1 MFGYKME
8 NGNAIIQEQEAEM
21 IRQIFQNYLSG
32 MSLKNSAIAAGMPM
46 AHSRVKNI
54 LHQKCYISDDFYP
67 AIVDEQIFEKA
78 NAELIRRA
86 EKHFSG
92 KLRKEPPIFQKFTL
106 SVPAVQFEDPIK
118 QAEYLYSL
126 IEVIA

>member
-21 IRQIFQNYLSG
+21 IRRIFQNYLSG
-32 MSLKNSAIAAGMPM
+32 MSLKNSAMAAEMPI
-46 AHSRVKNI
+46 AHSTVKRI
-54 LHQKCYISDDFYP
+54 LRQKCYIGDDFYP
-67 AIVDEQIFEKA
+67 AIVDAEVFAKA
-78 NAELIRRA
+78 QEELLHRA

-92 KLRKEPPIFQKFTL
+92 KLRKEPTIFQKFTL
-106 SVPAVQFEDPIK
+106 SVPAVQFEDPIQ

>member
-67 AIVDEQIFEKA
+67 AIVDEQILK
-78 NAELIRRA
+78 
-86 EKHFSG
+86 K
-92 KLRKEPPIFQKFTL
+92 PTL
-106 SVPAVQFEDPIK
+106 N
-118 QAEYLYSL
+118 
-126 IEVIA
+126 

>member
-8 NGNAIIQEQEAEM
+8 NGNAIIQEQEAAI
-21 IRQIFQNYLSG
+21 IRQIFSNYISG
-32 MSLKNSAIAAGMPM
+32 MSLKNSAIAAGKPM
-46 AHSRVKNI
+46 VHSTVKNI
-54 LHQKCYISDDFYP
+54 LRQKCYIGDDFYP
-67 AIVDEQIFEKA
+67 AIIDAEVFAKA
-78 NAELIRRA
+78 QEELLHRA

-92 KLRKEPPIFQKFTL
+92 KLRKEPPIHQTFTM
-106 SVPAVQFEDPIK
+106 STPSQNYEDPIQ

>member
-1 MFGYKME
+1 MFGYKIE

-21 IRQIFQNYLSG
+21 IRRIFQNYLSG

-46 AHSRVKNI
+46 AHSTVKNI
-54 LHQKCYISDDFYP
+54 LRQKCYIGDDFYP
-67 AIVDEQIFEKA
+67 AIV
-78 NAELIRRA
+78 NAEVFAKTQTELTHRA

-92 KLRKEPPIFQKFTL
+92 KLRNEPPIFRAFTL
-106 SVPAVQFEDPIK
+106 SVPAVQFEDPVQ